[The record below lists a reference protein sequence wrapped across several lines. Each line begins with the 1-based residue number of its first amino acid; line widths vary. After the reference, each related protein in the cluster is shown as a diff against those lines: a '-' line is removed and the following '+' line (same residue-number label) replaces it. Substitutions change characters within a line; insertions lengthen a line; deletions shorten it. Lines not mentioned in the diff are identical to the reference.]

1 MFISGL
7 IFVGMGLFIT
17 IPVVLGIIVLV
28 TSLIGAAQVR
38 ARASPSP
45 RSSPSLPLA
54 LWSP

>member
-45 RSSPSLPLA
+45 HSSPSLPLA